1 MTKRNQFCAMM
12 EHRDQAVTLASR
24 MAVCST
30 KVLPLIRRSMMHDPR
45 PALAIG
51 HVRLLVGN
59 VATTTD
65 FFVKLGIRTIV
76 AQADFAVLEL
86 RGGTHLVLRPW
97 EAPESGPVP
106 FDIMVDDLDAAYGRI
121 QGHGMDVTDITRG
134 RIHDHCEVQ
143 TPDRRALTMTSS
155 HAGAR
160 AV

>member
-1 MTKRNQFCAMM
+1 M
-12 EHRDQAVTLASR
+12 ASR
-24 MAVCST
+24 MAVLST
-30 KVLPLIRRSMMHDPR
+30 KVIPLIRRAMMNDPR
-45 PALAIG
+45 PAIAIG

-65 FFVKLGIRTIV
+65 FFVTLGIRPIV
-76 AQADFAVLEL
+76 AHADLAVLEL

-106 FDIMVDDLDAAYGRI
+106 FDIMVDDIDAAYVRL
-121 QGHGMDVTDITRG
+121 QGHGMDVTAITRG
-134 RIHDHCEVQ
+134 RIHDHFEVQ

-155 HAGAR
+155 HAGDR

>member
-1 MTKRNQFCAMM
+1 MM

-76 AQADFAVLEL
+76 AHADFAVLEL

-97 EAPESGPVP
+97 EAPERGPVP
-106 FDIMVDDLDAAYGRI
+106 FDIMVDDIDAAYVRL
-121 QGHGMDVTDITRG
+121 QGHGMDITDITRG
-134 RIHDHCEVQ
+134 HIHNHCEVQ
-143 TPDRRALTMTSS
+143 TPDRRAWTMTSS

>member
-1 MTKRNQFCAMM
+1 MN
-12 EHRDQAVTLASR
+12 
-24 MAVCST
+24 
-30 KVLPLIRRSMMHDPR
+30 DPR

-76 AQADFAVLEL
+76 EQADFAVLEL

-106 FDIMVDDLDAAYGRI
+106 FDIMVDDIDAAYGRLK
-121 QGHGMDVTDITRG
+121 GYGMEVTDITRG

-143 TPDRRALTMTSS
+143 TPDRRALTINSS
-155 HAGAR
+155 HAGDR
-160 AV
+160 PV

>member
-1 MTKRNQFCAMM
+1 MM
-12 EHRDQAVTLASR
+12 EHRDQAVTIASR

-30 KVLPLIRRSMMHDPR
+30 KVLPLLRRSMMNDPR
-45 PALAIG
+45 PDIAIG

-76 AQADFAVLEL
+76 AHADLAVLEL

-97 EAPESGPVP
+97 EEPESGPVP
-106 FDIMVDDLDAAYGRI
+106 FDIMVDDIDAAYVRI

-134 RIHDHCEVQ
+134 RIHDHFEVQ
-143 TPDRRALTMTSS
+143 TPDRRALTINSS
-155 HAGAR
+155 HAGGR